1 MMGLLR
7 LLLTG
12 NGIFAAIAAGLV
24 AFGAWTW
31 AFAKKHQA
39 VGEQR
44 AVAKIE
50 KATTNA
56 IAKGKR
62 AAAASA
68 APGVRGVRDPST
80 RND

>member
-1 MMGLLR
+1 MMGLIR

-50 KATTNA
+50 RATKDAVKKAD
-56 IAKGKR
+56 
-62 AAAASA
+62 AAGRKSA
-68 APGVRGVRDPST
+68 AGGGVRNPHYRD
-80 RND
+80 

>member
-1 MMGLLR
+1 MLNLLK

-56 IAKGKR
+56 TDKGKR

-68 APGVRGVRDPST
+68 SPRVRGPIDPTT